1 MAIDGGE
8 EWLVT
13 QAVMPTLKVNLVFAA
28 SVRHVLEGQRA
39 VLLTLGATLLVSL
52 GTSLALSTV
61 VAIRFLR
68 EQQAEGPIE
77 SGAVAR
83 S

>member
-1 MAIDGGE
+1 VAIDGD

-13 QAVMPTLKVNLVFAA
+13 QAVMPTVRVNLVFAVT
-28 SVRHVLEGQRA
+28 VRQILEGQRA

-61 VAIRFLR
+61 VAVRFVR
-68 EQQAEGPIE
+68 EQRERVGVD
-77 SGAVAR
+77 SGVVAR

>member
-1 MAIDGGE
+1 
-8 EWLVT
+8 
-13 QAVMPTLKVNLVFAA
+13 
-28 SVRHVLEGQRA
+28 VRQILEGQRA

-68 EQQAEGPIE
+68 EQQVETPIE
-77 SGAVAR
+77 SRVVAR
-83 S
+83 G

>member
-1 MAIDGGE
+1 MTIDGD

-13 QAVMPTLKVNLVFAA
+13 QALMPTVRVNLVFAA
-28 SVRHVLEGQRA
+28 SVRQILEAQRA

-61 VAIRFLR
+61 VAVRFVR
-68 EQQAEGPIE
+68 EQREGTRLE
-77 SGAVAR
+77 SGVVAR
-83 S
+83 G

>member
-1 MAIDGGE
+1 VI
-8 EWLVT
+8 
-13 QAVMPTLKVNLVFAA
+13 QALMPTLKVNLVFAA
-28 SVRHVLEGQRA
+28 SVRQILEGQRA

-52 GTSLALSTV
+52 GMSLALSTV
-61 VAIRFLR
+61 VAVRFLR
-68 EQQAEGPIE
+68 EQQGEAPLE

>member
-1 MAIDGGE
+1 MAIDTD

-13 QAVMPTLKVNLVFAA
+13 QSFMPTLKVNLVYAA
-28 SVRHVLEGQRA
+28 SVRQILENQRA

-52 GTSLALSTV
+52 ATSLALSTA
-61 VAIRFLR
+61 VAMRFVR
-68 EQQAEGPIE
+68 EQRE
-77 SGAVAR
+77 AVAVQSHAPAR